1 MMKISVLDAIAF
13 AVLAAGLFLL
23 PIYPCEVNEH
33 EYSSFPHYV
42 KNKNYI
48 LPLPPVLVI
57 GNGFQWSEGTPSV
70 DWGITWEYKA
80 NIWFVPLL
88 VANIIFSGICLWIFL
103 RRVTRQGGR
112 VRSRR
117 KLLRISVMKGAFFF
131 ILAELFILTTNYIH
145 GIYNGPYPHIM
156 NWPPTNGDW
165 ALDFSNP
172 NLTITNQLEWAW
184 CYVSIALALA
194 YIIYAIL
201 AFAVKKEKGF
211 AENSRPI

>member
-1 MMKISVLDAIAF
+1 
-13 AVLAAGLFLL
+13 
-23 PIYPCEVNEH
+23 
-33 EYSSFPHYV
+33 
-42 KNKNYI
+42 
-48 LPLPPVLVI
+48 
-57 GNGFQWSEGTPSV
+57 
-70 DWGITWEYKA
+70 
-80 NIWFVPLL
+80 
-88 VANIIFSGICLWIFL
+88 
-103 RRVTRQGGR
+103 
-112 VRSRR
+112 
-117 KLLRISVMKGAFFF
+117 MKGAFFF

-211 AENSRPI
+211 AENSKPI